1 MRAASVILVIL
12 TMPFVMA
19 FSKMESIA
27 ESNNYSAVTESPKFV
42 QALNLMDGT
51 SAEWAKRAILG
62 ENISHRPIKVL
73 FKDLGKISQAYA
85 SFDALGWRGE
95 DGQLYIF
102 ISKRHMNAPTEAL
115 ASILS
120 HESIHQD
127 EFSSIEEETY
137 GWCYEAVVWSQM
149 KKKNPQLSNYNYGED
164 SLVDRLNTLEKMFK
178 TSKNTD
184 KEIRHAVSKNPGYSG
199 LPAYSPGF
207 DGNEEFIH

>member
-1 MRAASVILVIL
+1 MRVVSVILMALI
-12 TMPFVMA
+12 MPFIMGFTKVENA
-19 FSKMESIA
+19 A
-27 ESNNYSAVTESPKFV
+27 QTNNYSAVTDSPKFIK
-42 QALNLMDGT
+42 ALNMMDGT
-51 SAEWAKRAILG
+51 SAEWAKKAILG
-62 ENISHRPIKVL
+62 DNVTRRPIKLL

-85 SFDALGWRGE
+85 TFDALGWRGE

-102 ISKRHMNAPTEAL
+102 ISKRHMDAPTEAL

-149 KKKNPQLSNYNYGED
+149 KKRNAELNDYNHGAN
-164 SLVDRLNTLEKMFK
+164 SLVDRLNTLEKMFR
-178 TSKNTD
+178 TSGNTD
-184 KEIRHAVSKNPGYSG
+184 KEIRYAVSTNPGYNG

-207 DGNEEFIH
+207 DGKEEFMH

>member
-1 MRAASVILVIL
+1 MRAASVILMALI
-12 TMPFVMA
+12 MPFVMA
-19 FSKMESIA
+19 FSEMESVA
-27 ESNNYSAVTESPKFV
+27 QTQDYSAVTESSKFI

-62 ENISHRPIKVL
+62 DNITHRPIKIM

-85 SFDALGWRGE
+85 TFDALGWRGE

-102 ISKRHMNAPTEAL
+102 ISKRHMDSSPEAL

-149 KKKNPQLSNYNYGED
+149 KKKKPQLNDYSYGED

-178 TSKNTD
+178 TSGNTD
-184 KEIRHAVSKNPGYSG
+184 KEIRHAVSINPGYSG
-199 LPAYSPGF
+199 LPTYSPGF
-207 DGNEEFIH
+207 NGKKELMH